1 MNTLKTTFL
10 LALLTGLLMA
20 VGNYFG
26 GTTGMMFMLVFSLG
40 MNFFSYWYSDKI
52 ILKMYHAKEVNKEN
66 APDLLMLVANLAKT
80 ANMPMPRVYIIEN
93 SAPNAFAT
101 GRNPQNGVVAVTT
114 GILKVLNYDE
124 LSGVIAHELAHIK
137 NRDTLTSTIVAS
149 IAGFITM
156 VAYMAQW
163 ALILGMGRDEDDGAG
178 SLIGSLLLI
187 IVAPLAATIIQLA
200 ISRSREFAADETGA
214 KICQNPRALANAL
227 NKIEAYAM
235 QSTKMQKTQ
244 TSPATSHLFIINPLS
259 GTGNFVSSLFS
270 THPKTT
276 DRVAK
281 LEKMA

>member
-52 ILKMYHAKEVNKEN
+52 VLKMYNAKEVNKEN
-66 APDLLMLVANLAKT
+66 APDLLKLVANLAKS

-156 VAYMAQW
+156 VAHIAQW
-163 ALILGMGRDEDDGAG
+163 ALIFGMGRDEDEGAG
-178 SLIGSLLLI
+178 SLVGSLLLI

-214 KICQNPRALANAL
+214 KICQNPKALATAL
-227 NKIEAYAM
+227 KKIEAYAM
-235 QSTKMQKTQ
+235 QGTKMQQ
-244 TSPATSHLFIINPLS
+244 AQANPSTSHLFIINPLS
-259 GTGNFVSSLFS
+259 GAGSFVSSLFS
-270 THPKTT
+270 THPKTA

-281 LEKMA
+281 LEQMA